1 MSQAVARCLRRRLG
15 LVGPDEIASR
25 LLGGFVSCVV
35 VLICSTVL
43 YYAVLARFF
52 GRAARQGQISSD
64 MADSMFNPYIVFG
77 LALFFIVG
85 LPITAWYEGMDDPDK
100 ADRAAGCSALA
111 TVYLGGSILKAVRA
125 LVPRKSPLTHAQFQL
140 ATALLA
146 HLLERSQAV
155 DADELAKGILAGN
168 PRLTQLDF
176 DRAMVELRDRNMI
189 SADAGLKLDSR
200 FKAEIRH
207 AQG

>member
-15 LVGPDEIASR
+15 LVGPEEIAPR
-25 LLGGFVSCVV
+25 LLGGFVSCLV
-35 VLICSTVL
+35 VLICSTLL

-52 GRAARQGQISSD
+52 GRAARQGQISAD
-64 MADSMFNPYIVFG
+64 VADSLFNPYIVFG
-77 LALFFIVG
+77 VALFFIVG
-85 LPITAWYEGMDDPDK
+85 LPIAAWYEGVDDPDK
-100 ADRAAGCSALA
+100 ADRATGCSAMA
-111 TVYLGGSILKAVRA
+111 TVWLGGSILKAVRA
-125 LVPRKSPLTHAQFQL
+125 MVPRKSPLTHAQFQL

-146 HLLERSQAV
+146 HLMEQSQPV
-155 DADELAKGILAGN
+155 DAEALAKGILAGN
-168 PRLTQLDF
+168 PQLTQLDF

-189 SADAGLKLDSR
+189 SADPIKLDSR